1 MVDASDPMVDAN
13 DTKDL
18 KFSFARFADG
28 FDDHISKSIRG
39 YSGLLDDCV
48 GISQY
53 FVEDRSCV
61 VDIGCS
67 SGNLLGKLVKHNREH
82 APHASFVGLDV
93 EESFSSQW
101 KALEALAVQIL
112 VCDVRDY
119 VFPDNCSFVTSIF
132 SLQFIPS
139 RDRLAVMKKVHE
151 ALRPGGALFIA
162 EKILIENSK
171 IAEIVRSIYFEFKSQ
186 HFSESQILA
195 KEQSLRHQL
204 KPWTETKLLQALEQ
218 SGFNPDDISPVWQNH
233 AFKGYL
239 AIKQ

>member
-1 MVDASDPMVDAN
+1 MDTPDP
-13 DTKDL
+13 KDL

-39 YSGLLDDCV
+39 YSDLLDDCV

-67 SGNLLGKLVKHNREH
+67 SGNLLGKLVGHNREH
-82 APHASFVGLDV
+82 APRATFIGLDI
-93 EESFSSQW
+93 EESFSPQW
-101 KALEALAVQIL
+101 KALEALAVQIQ

-119 VFPDNCSFVTSIF
+119 AFPDNCSFVTSIF

-139 RDRLAVMKKVHE
+139 RDRLAVMKKIHE

-162 EKILIENSK
+162 EKILLQDSK
-171 IAEIVRSIYFEFKSQ
+171 IAEIVRSIYFEFKSR
-186 HFSESQILA
+186 HFSESEILA

-204 KPWTETKLLQALEQ
+204 KPWTETKLLQALES
-218 SGFNPDDISPVWQNH
+218 SGFLPGDISSVWQNH
-233 AFKGYL
+233 AFKAFL